1 MSLELTMD
9 TPEVQALF
17 AAGLS
22 VVGDLLPEDN
32 IHVIE
37 DVPEMTELAA
47 IIREAIE
54 HSKTAV
60 TPMSTKDWAAR
71 KSFTER
77 KKPTSFVG
85 AVLMADIPGQ
95 MPKLPKLPKSAEL
108 SELAE
113 LAKLAEDTHI
123 LLSVNVLFPDAIEFV
138 CPQQPGVTLSS
149 HGVPS
154 SCHICGQID
163 PIRLGTEEGEETF

>member
-1 MSLELTMD
+1 MNLELTMD

-47 IIREAIE
+47 IIREAVR

-60 TPMSTKDWAAR
+60 TPMSTRNWAAR

-77 KKPTSFVG
+77 KKPRTSFVG
-85 AVLMADIPGQ
+85 AAITENAPIQ
-95 MPKLPKLPKSAEL
+95 LPEL
-108 SELAE
+108 TESVEL
-113 LAKLAEDTHI
+113 LEDTHM
-123 LLSVNVLFPDAIEFV
+123 LLSVNVLFPDAIEFI
-138 CPQQPGVTLSS
+138 CPQQPSVTLSS
-149 HGVPS
+149 HGVPA
-154 SCHICGQID
+154 SCHLCGQND